1 MRKGKWLIQ
10 AKCRSLR
17 RRTSSPSSAHHQHII
32 TTHGYYTLQHT
43 MTTAHHNSRPPLR
56 IITTYCNG
64 TDVCSQQTATTNQTM
79 TTRKICRKIRK
90 RSILDRQS
98 ADVDV
103 VVKANRKFEYNADG
117 AIDSLVQ
124 NVVPLRLIQ
133 IHVTSAET
141 NDIEKVKQHRN

>member
-1 MRKGKWLIQ
+1 M
-10 AKCRSLR
+10 
-17 RRTSSPSSAHHQHII
+17 
-32 TTHGYYTLQHT
+32 
-43 MTTAHHNSRPPLR
+43 M
-56 IITTYCNG
+56 
-64 TDVCSQQTATTNQTM
+64 NQTM
-79 TTRKICRKIRK
+79 TTRKIRRKIKK

-141 NDIEKVKQHRN
+141 NDIEKVKQHRK